1 LLDFSWC
8 NIPKREK
15 YTKIT
20 IKYIKWQIK
29 YTKRQQNRPN
39 GYKIYQHLP
48 LQDHLKFTQSG
59 IFSFEIMQSGN
70 PAAEHYF
77 PRKNE
82 T

>member
-48 LQDHLKFTQSG
+48 LQESPKFTQF
-59 IFSFEIMQSGN
+59 IWCANIPSGN
-70 PAAEHYF
+70 PDLNTLLQLQEI
-77 PRKNE
+77 
-82 T
+82 